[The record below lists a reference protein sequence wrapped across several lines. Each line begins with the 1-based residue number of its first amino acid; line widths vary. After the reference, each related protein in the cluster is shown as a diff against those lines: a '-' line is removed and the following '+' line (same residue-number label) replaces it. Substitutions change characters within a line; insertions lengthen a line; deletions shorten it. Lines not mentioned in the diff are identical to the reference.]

1 MKVRRTWLALL
12 LILAACL
19 DGSAV
24 EPALDPTSDP
34 VLPAIWT
41 ILLTDSAGHVWLLQ
55 SDTAFQAEPV
65 WPHMPIAATLWT
77 ALDSAPAL
85 RGLALDLRMGD
96 GRVTWSVS
104 QRDGSLMTGTG
115 SVTRIGQVPVFRGP
129 VSTAG
134 LGAGA
139 RFSAFAGVPFPT
151 EPLVQRAPGEHV
163 QLDAPAVLSLRAD
176 DCPTQDVATL
186 ALLRELRL
194 RAEFAVPARLV
205 GQPPNCPRS
214 FIPEVLRAGSVVES
228 HSRFHGGPPADFTGF
243 YLETVGSAQDLRRFG
258 ADPRIF
264 IQPGTWTSGPAMFDA
279 SAKLATPYG
288 ALLRRVYA
296 GIEAYVPRSSVIS
309 LPASGWTGPAPN
321 VLSHLP
327 PAEVDS
333 LIRDAAARHGWIEF
347 MWHSAAQPLEA
358 IAPQLRVIA
367 ALRDSGLID
376 VMPFAEVQGA
386 IPEAHLP

>member
-1 MKVRRTWLALL
+1 MSGRRGWLALL

-24 EPALDPTSDP
+24 EPALDPSSDP
-34 VLPAIWT
+34 VLPSIWT
-41 ILLTDSAGHVWLLQ
+41 VLLTDSAGHVWLLQ
-55 SDTAFQAEPV
+55 SDTAFRAQSTAPAT
-65 WPHMPIAATLWT
+65 PISATLWT
-77 ALDSAPAL
+77 ALDTAPAL
-85 RGLALDLRMGD
+85 RGLSLDLRLAD
-96 GRVTWSVS
+96 GRVSWSVE
-104 QRDGSLMTGTG
+104 QNGAALMAGQG
-115 SVTRIGQVPVFRGP
+115 PASRIGQVPVFRGP
-129 VSTAG
+129 VSVAG
-134 LGAGA
+134 LRADA

-151 EPLVQRAPGEHV
+151 EPLVQQAPV
-163 QLDAPAVLSLRAD
+163 QPVHLDAPAVLSLRAD
-176 DCPTQDVATL
+176 DCPSQDVATL

-194 RAEFAVPARLV
+194 RAEFAVPSRLV
-205 GQPPNCPRS
+205 GQPPNCRRS
-214 FIPEVLRAGSVVES
+214 FILQILRAGSAVES
-228 HSRFHGGPPADFTGF
+228 HSRFHGAPPADFTEF
-243 YLETVGSAQDLRRFG
+243 YLEAVGSAEDLRRLG

-264 IQPGTWTSGPAMFDA
+264 IQPGTWNRGPALLD
-279 SAKLATPYG
+279 SPAKLATPYG
-288 ALLRRVYA
+288 ALLRRVYS
-296 GIEAYVPRSSVIS
+296 GIEAYNPRSSVVS
-309 LPASGWTGPAPN
+309 LPAVGWTGPAPN

-327 PAEVDS
+327 PSEVDS